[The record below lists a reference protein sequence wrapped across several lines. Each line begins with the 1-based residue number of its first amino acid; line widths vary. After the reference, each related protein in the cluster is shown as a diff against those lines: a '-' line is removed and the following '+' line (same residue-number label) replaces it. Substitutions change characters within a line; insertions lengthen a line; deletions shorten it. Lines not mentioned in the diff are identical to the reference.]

1 MNNYYPVCH
10 HTILCHECTCP
21 NRFLKGYDLWRWM
34 MFHSTMGKKNTRV
47 FFDGKIFLIY
57 YIKVSI
63 FCLARLLW
71 INISQ
76 FLGSLYLYITI
87 TSAMEFIQIMNRIWT
102 FQKYC
107 FPRLLLHKY
116 IHSIW
121 WSFEFP
127 PLCSTNSGSR
137 VGKNQSR
144 KAGRNWGEK
153 INMSCEL

>member
-1 MNNYYPVCH
+1 MSNYPVC

-34 MFHSTMGKKNTRV
+34 MFHSTMGKKNRRV

-76 FLGSLYLYITI
+76 FLGSLYYI
-87 TSAMEFIQIMNRIWT
+87 
-102 FQKYC
+102 
-107 FPRLLLHKY
+107 LLLHLLWNSFKLWIEY
-116 IHSIW
+116 ELLMLRSTVSLGCCCIHTFHMMIIW
-121 WSFEFP
+121 IPTVMF
-127 PLCSTNSGSR
+127 N
-137 VGKNQSR
+137 K
-144 KAGRNWGEK
+144 
-153 INMSCEL
+153 

>member
-1 MNNYYPVCH
+1 MNNYPVC

-34 MFHSTMGKKNTRV
+34 MFHSTMGKKNRRV

-76 FLGSLYLYITI
+76 FLGSLYYI
-87 TSAMEFIQIMNRIWT
+87 
-102 FQKYC
+102 
-107 FPRLLLHKY
+107 LLLHLLWNSFKLWIEY
-116 IHSIW
+116 ELFRSTVSLGCCCIHTFHMMIIW
-121 WSFEFP
+121 IPTVMF
-127 PLCSTNSGSR
+127 N
-137 VGKNQSR
+137 K
-144 KAGRNWGEK
+144 
-153 INMSCEL
+153 

>member
-1 MNNYYPVCH
+1 MSNYPVC

-34 MFHSTMGKKNTRV
+34 MFHSTMGKKNIRV

-63 FCLARLLW
+63 FCLARLHW

-102 FQKYC
+102 FNVQKYC
-107 FPRLLLHKY
+107 FPRLLLHTY
-116 IHSIW
+116 IPYDDH
-121 WSFEFP
+121 
-127 PLCSTNSGSR
+127 LNSHRYVQQIVAPG
-137 VGKNQSR
+137 
-144 KAGRNWGEK
+144 WGK
-153 INMSCEL
+153 INQEKQEETEGKK

>member
-34 MFHSTMGKKNTRV
+34 MFHSTMGKKNRRV

-57 YIKVSI
+57 YIKVFI

-76 FLGSLYLYITI
+76 FLGSLYYILLLHLLWNSFKLWI
-87 TSAMEFIQIMNRIWT
+87 EYELLMFRS
-102 FQKYC
+102 KYC
-107 FPRLLLHKY
+107 FPRLLLHTY
-116 IHSIW
+116 IPYDDH
-121 WSFEFP
+121 
-127 PLCSTNSGSR
+127 LNSHRYVQQIVAPG
-137 VGKNQSR
+137 
-144 KAGRNWGEK
+144 WGK
-153 INMSCEL
+153 INQEKQEETEGKK